1 MKLIKDITAEPLP
14 YHINITIRCERG
26 QERAIDQL
34 LEKINPIDTSKD
46 YDISIKP
53 KRKKRSLNA
62 NNYYWQLVNE
72 MARAIDSTPAEVHNQ
87 NLIDFG
93 VPLIDKDGGLD
104 WKLQKDNDD
113 YMHSETEHLYP
124 TDVTEDR
131 KGKMYRWFYKLKPSH
146 LFDTKEMA
154 RLIDGTV
161 QNAKNMDIETKTPD
175 ELAEL
180 KQKWGCG

>member
-1 MKLIKDITAEPLP
+1 MKIKSIYPELLYDGAKLIITFAKGE
-14 YHINITIRCERG
+14 N
-26 QERAIDQL
+26 RAVGKLYESIGGID
-34 LEKINPIDTSKD
+34 PSKD
-46 YDISIKP
+46 YDISIKQ